1 MSLKRRTPPVVLP
14 DISEKASQPAILKK
28 DLPDELYPGA
38 PIEDMG
44 STVPEAEPADE
55 KKETKASVSPT
66 VGAVIYN
73 TFLVMLFLKIGNHS
87 FGIDTVLS
95 NLNSLEKDITPHL
108 LLFSFII
115 CAVGG
120 FLCIVPALLVR
131 FVAVRQP
138 LSEDLQYYALAPI
151 LISYGVVGLLQRIR
165 LGGYLIPFW
174 FLIFAFLI
182 HIFRYDK
189 GGLFK
194 TFFLGIWH
202 AVSNFFKRIF

>member
-1 MSLKRRTPPVVLP
+1 MSGRTTGGVL
-14 DISEKASQPAILKK
+14 
-28 DLPDELYPGA
+28 
-38 PIEDMG
+38 
-44 STVPEAEPADE
+44 
-55 KKETKASVSPT
+55 
-66 VGAVIYN
+66 
-73 TFLVMLFLKIGNHS
+73 LFS
-87 FGIDTVLS
+87 DTV
-95 NLNSLEKDITPHL
+95 NSLEKDITPHL
-108 LLFSFII
+108 LLLSFII

-138 LSEDLQYYALAPI
+138 LSEELQYYTLAPI

-194 TFFLGIWH
+194 TFFANIWYKVKSVFH
-202 AVSNFFKRIF
+202 KK

>member
-1 MSLKRRTPPVVLP
+1 M
-14 DISEKASQPAILKK
+14 
-28 DLPDELYPGA
+28 
-38 PIEDMG
+38 
-44 STVPEAEPADE
+44 
-55 KKETKASVSPT
+55 SPT

-120 FLCIVPALLVR
+120 FLCIIPALLVR

-138 LSEDLQYYALAPI
+138 LSENLQYYTLAPI
-151 LISYGVVGLLQRIR
+151 LISFGVVGLLQRIR

>member
-1 MSLKRRTPPVVLP
+1 MPTENKAPAPPV
-14 DISEKASQPAILKK
+14 IKK
-28 DLPDELYPGA
+28 DLPEELHPGA

-44 STVPEAEPADE
+44 STVPEAEPADK

-108 LLFSFII
+108 LLLSFII

-138 LSEDLQYYALAPI
+138 LSEDLQYYTLAPI

-189 GGLFK
+189 GGLFR
-194 TFFLGIWH
+194 TFFANIWYKVKSVFH
-202 AVSNFFKRIF
+202 KK